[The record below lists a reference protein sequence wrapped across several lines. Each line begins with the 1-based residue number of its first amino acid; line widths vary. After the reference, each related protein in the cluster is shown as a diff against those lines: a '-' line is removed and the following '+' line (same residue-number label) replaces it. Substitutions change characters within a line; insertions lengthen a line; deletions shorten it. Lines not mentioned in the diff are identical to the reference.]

1 MDLAV
6 MGGATLGF
14 GIITCENSK
23 QAWARASAD
32 KKNVGGSSAKA
43 CLRMNDVKK
52 KYPYNPK

>member
-6 MGGATLGF
+6 MGGASLGF

-32 KKNVGGSSAKA
+32 KKNVGGSAAKA